1 MPVADIRRS
10 YDWSELHEHTMA
22 DSPIVQLDV
31 WLNDAIKAAAIDP
44 TAMTLATVDKDG
56 HPSARIVLLKSV
68 DENGLVFFTNY
79 NSRKGHNLADNP
91 SACLLFYWP
100 GLERQVRVEG
110 SITKIPDAE
119 SDIYYH
125 SRPLAS
131 RLSAWASPQSQAIS
145 RADLDARM
153 ANYTESLGEHPE
165 RPPFWGGYK
174 LQPAYFEFWQGRAC
188 RLHDRLTYT
197 LDGTGQWIRNRLAP

>member
-22 DSPIVQLDV
+22 DSPFVQLDV

-79 NSRKGHNLADNP
+79 NSRKGHDLTDNP
-91 SACLLFYWP
+91 NACLLFYWP

-110 SITKIPDAE
+110 SITKIPGAE
-119 SDIYYH
+119 SDTYYH

-131 RLSAWASPQSQAIS
+131 RLSAWASPQSQSIS
-145 RADLDARM
+145 RTDLDARM
-153 ANYTESLGEHPE
+153 TQYSESLGEHPE
-165 RPPFWGGYK
+165 RPPFWGGYR
-174 LQPAYFEFWQGRAC
+174 LQPAYFEFWQGRAS

-197 LDGTGQWIRNRLAP
+197 PDGTGQWIRSRIAP